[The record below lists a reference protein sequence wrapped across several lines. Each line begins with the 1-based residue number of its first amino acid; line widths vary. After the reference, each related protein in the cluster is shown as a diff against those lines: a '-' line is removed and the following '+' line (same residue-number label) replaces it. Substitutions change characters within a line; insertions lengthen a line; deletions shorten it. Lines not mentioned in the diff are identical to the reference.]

1 MQAGRDFCPT
11 RVARQRQAAPE
22 LVGQRH
28 VERGSDGEATAMSQ
42 GLATVVIHK
51 RFFDK
56 KVHTCMFCAPFKRPG
71 QTLGAAVFVLALL
84 SGCTSPAASET
95 VSPPVAPSTAP
106 APQETVNEE
115 NNLEAAET
123 DNANP
128 EPAETA
134 QPDAWDSPVD
144 VAEPA
149 TNYAESISKLGLLAV
164 KGRAPKTGYARSEF
178 GAAWKDVDR
187 NGCDTRNDML
197 RRDLKDVVYKPGTGN
212 CKVLSG
218 VLADPFTGTTIN
230 FDSANDP
237 SGVQIDHVVALS
249 DAWQKG
255 AQQLTFEQR
264 TEFAN
269 DPMNLLAVQGAAN
282 QQKSDGD
289 AATWLPKNKAF
300 RCQFVAIQVDVKAKY
315 GLWVTS
321 AEHDVMAGIL
331 QGCSGPITVPGD
343 GLLIAQAPVQEVPA
357 PKNEASGTGKT
368 DALGGA
374 GSADVTGQ
382 SQGTKDPNAG
392 VAPASKTACPANA
405 PIKGNQTKKDWI
417 YHVEGESSSYTATH
431 PERCFASPAD
441 ALSAGYRA
449 PLN

>member
-1 MQAGRDFCPT
+1 
-11 RVARQRQAAPE
+11 
-22 LVGQRH
+22 
-28 VERGSDGEATAMSQ
+28 
-42 GLATVVIHK
+42 
-51 RFFDK
+51 
-56 KVHTCMFCAPFKRPG
+56 MFCAPFKRPR
-71 QTLGAAVFVLALL
+71 QTLGAAAFVLALLL

-106 APQETVNEE
+106 APQATANEE
-115 NNLEAAET
+115 DNPEGAEA

-128 EPAETA
+128 GPEGPAH
-134 QPDAWDSPVD
+134 PDAGDSPVD
-144 VAEPA
+144 VAVPA
-149 TNYAESISKLGLLAV
+149 TNYSESVSKLGLLAV
-164 KGRAPKTGYARSEF
+164 KGRAPKTGYARTEF

-197 RRDLKDVVYKPGTGN
+197 RRDLKEVVYKPGTGN

-255 AQQLTFEQR
+255 AQQLTLEQR

-289 AATWLPKNKAF
+289 AATWLPKNKGF
-300 RCQFVAIQVDVKAKY
+300 RCQFVAIQIDVKAKY

-321 AEHDVMAGIL
+321 AEHDVMANIL
-331 QGCSGPITVPGD
+331 QGCSGPI
-343 GLLIAQAPVQEVPA
+343 E
-357 PKNEASGTGKT
+357 
-368 DALGGA
+368 
-374 GSADVTGQ
+374 VTGQ
-382 SQGTKDPNAG
+382 NSLLDNDTTQVAPVPKDQSATTGNPGGGATAPPAAGVSQTPGAKDASAG
-392 VAPASKTACPANA
+392 VAPASKTACPADA
-405 PIKGNQTKKDWI
+405 PIKGNQTKKAWI
-417 YHVEGESSSYTATH
+417 YHVEGESGSYKATH
-431 PERCFASPAD
+431 PERCFATADD
-441 ALSAGYRA
+441 ALQAGYRA